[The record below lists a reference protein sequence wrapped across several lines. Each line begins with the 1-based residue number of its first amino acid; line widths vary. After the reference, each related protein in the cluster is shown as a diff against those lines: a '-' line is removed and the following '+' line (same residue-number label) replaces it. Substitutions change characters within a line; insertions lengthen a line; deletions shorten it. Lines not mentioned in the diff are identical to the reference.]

1 MTARVAVKCW
11 EDSIFAKSAAAAFW
25 QTMSLAPLLLGVLGS
40 LGYVGGWF
48 GPDTV
53 EIVRTKI
60 IVFSRD
66 LFSPSVVS
74 DLIEPTVT
82 DVLGRGRGAVVSV
95 GFVLS
100 LWAGSSA
107 MATFVDSIV
116 EAHDQQDARHP
127 VWQRIFALLLY
138 VVFLIAA
145 VFILPLVALGPVI
158 IGRVLPDSWLEPG
171 LRLLDSF
178 YYPGVGLLLIIGLTT
193 LYKFALHR
201 SLPWLRLFGGAL
213 VAGVF
218 FMAASEG
225 LRRYLGWVT
234 ETGVTY
240 GALATPI
247 AFLLFTYFLGFAV
260 ILGAEFNAAVQE
272 FWPARVTRLEQMK
285 EWISNQVRGESPG
298 PEDATDST
306 AAAKS
311 STDDAAR
318 GVRTEATRGI
328 GAAEPAGDASVRAK
342 DVTTAETKD
351 AACERSVATDEPPA
365 DGIAREAADPRA
377 NGSNVDARANG
388 SDVSGEHARDDES
401 TGSDAPATAA
411 TTAGRSSA
419 RKPQATDGLHSPL
432 RRPS

>member
-1 MTARVAVKCW
+1 MTDDTALTSDPPRTGASSHSAAVRTRTWADRTGAMAAHAGRKTVTLVVRVAEKAW

-25 QTMSLAPLLLGVLGS
+25 QTLSLAPLLLGVLGS

-53 EIVRTKI
+53 EIVESKI

-66 LFSPSVVS
+66 LFSATVVS
-74 DLIEPTVT
+74 DLIQPTVQ

-107 MATFVDSIV
+107 MATFVDAIV

-138 VVFLIAA
+138 VLFLVAA
-145 VFILPLVALGPVI
+145 VFILPLVALGPTL
-158 IGRVLPDSWLEPG
+158 IGRVLPSAWRATG
-171 LRLLDSF
+171 LQLLDFF

-193 LYKFALHR
+193 LYKLALHT
-201 SLPWLRLFGGAL
+201 SLPWHRLFGGAM

-218 FMAASEG
+218 FMTASEV
-225 LRRYLGWVT
+225 LRRYLAWVSR
-234 ETGVTY
+234 TGVTY

-272 FWPARVTRLEQMK
+272 FWPARATRMEQVK
-285 EWISNQVRGESPG
+285 EWIANQVRGDSGANAEAPTEDESPPAPTTPDPRRAAPPSTGG
-298 PEDATDST
+298 PAP
-306 AAAKS
+306 S
-311 STDDAAR
+311 STD
-318 GVRTEATRGI
+318 
-328 GAAEPAGDASVRAK
+328 P
-342 DVTTAETKD
+342 
-351 AACERSVATDEPPA
+351 
-365 DGIAREAADPRA
+365 
-377 NGSNVDARANG
+377 
-388 SDVSGEHARDDES
+388 
-401 TGSDAPATAA
+401 
-411 TTAGRSSA
+411 
-419 RKPQATDGLHSPL
+419 
-432 RRPS
+432 

>member
-1 MTARVAVKCW
+1 MAAHAGRKTVTLVVRVAEKAW

-25 QTMSLAPLLLGVLGS
+25 QTLSLAPLLLGVLGS

-53 EIVRTKI
+53 EIVESKI

-66 LFSPSVVS
+66 LFSATVVS
-74 DLIEPTVT
+74 DLIQPTVQ

-107 MATFVDSIV
+107 MATFVDAIV

-138 VVFLIAA
+138 VLFLVAA
-145 VFILPLVALGPVI
+145 VFILPLVALGPTL
-158 IGRVLPDSWLEPG
+158 IGRVLPSAWRATG
-171 LRLLDSF
+171 LQLLDFF

-193 LYKFALHR
+193 LYKLALHT
-201 SLPWLRLFGGAL
+201 SLPWHRLFGGAM

-218 FMAASEG
+218 FMTASEV
-225 LRRYLGWVT
+225 LRRYLAWVSR
-234 ETGVTY
+234 TGVTY

-272 FWPARVTRLEQMK
+272 FWPARATRMEQVK
-285 EWISNQVRGESPG
+285 EWIANQVRGDSGANAEAPTEDESPPAPTTPDPRRAAPPSTGG
-298 PEDATDST
+298 PAP
-306 AAAKS
+306 S
-311 STDDAAR
+311 STD
-318 GVRTEATRGI
+318 
-328 GAAEPAGDASVRAK
+328 P
-342 DVTTAETKD
+342 
-351 AACERSVATDEPPA
+351 
-365 DGIAREAADPRA
+365 
-377 NGSNVDARANG
+377 
-388 SDVSGEHARDDES
+388 
-401 TGSDAPATAA
+401 
-411 TTAGRSSA
+411 
-419 RKPQATDGLHSPL
+419 
-432 RRPS
+432 